1 MGSETDN
8 NQNIDLD
15 NPEFVK
21 LRALIDHTNR
31 SVFLTGKA
39 GTGKSTFLRYI
50 TANTTKKF
58 VVLAPTG
65 IAAVNVGGQTLH
77 SFFLLPFKPLM
88 PDDPDFQ
95 PKRLRARLKYSREKV
110 KLIKELELIII
121 DEISMVRADII
132 DFLDKILRVFTGNR
146 RQPFGGKQMLFVG
159 DIFQLEPV
167 VTGDMRD
174 ILRRSYHTPY
184 FFNAHVFDDFAL
196 VPIELR
202 KVYRQR
208 DSDFIGMLDRVRVGA
223 PLPDD
228 LRRINARVGQS
239 DTPAGDDDGRLTMTI
254 AARRETVD
262 HINESRLEALKTPL
276 RTYMGQVTGE
286 FPENAYPTDLQLVLR
301 EGAQVVFIKNDP
313 SRRWVNGS
321 LGRVVEADDDSIS
334 VCLENGETHRVE
346 IEKWGNIRYRYDEET
361 GKVTE
366 EEIGTFTQYP
376 VKLAWALTIHKSQGL
391 TFDHIVIDVGRG
403 AFAGGQSYVA
413 LSRCTSLEG
422 ITLMSTLNERDIF
435 VDPAIQRFS
444 RRFNDDR
451 LIGEALTDAEA
462 DEAYRQAARAFD
474 TADYRRAAEQLCT
487 AVGKRNDLG
496 RPSAARLISAKL
508 AEANCL
514 RRRIAELEGR
524 LEANRR
530 RFEAL
535 AREYVEMADECRAD
549 GWDLH
554 AALANYDKALS
565 LCESYA
571 PALLGKG
578 LALLAA
584 GDADAGC
591 EALLQACDAD
601 TADWRA
607 PYELGRHYGAA
618 GDPANALD
626 RLMLA
631 LERNDRIAVIYDA
644 AADVYEGVGDKSSA
658 RAHRTMARNLRK
670 GKR

>member
-239 DTPAGDDDGRLTMTI
+239 DTPTGDDDGRLTMTI

-276 RTYMGQVTGE
+276 RTYTGSVTGE

-334 VCLENGETHRVE
+334 VCLENGETHSVE

-474 TADYRRAAEQLCT
+474 SADYRRAAEQLCT

-508 AEANCL
+508 AEANYL

-601 TADWRA
+601 TADWHA
-607 PYELGRHYGAA
+607 PYELGRHYAAA

-631 LERNDRIAVIYDA
+631 LERNDRIAVIHDA
-644 AADVYEGVGDKSSA
+644 AAEVYEGVGDKSSA

>member
-50 TANTTKKF
+50 TANTIKKF

-239 DTPAGDDDGRLTMTI
+239 DTPTGDDDGRLTMTI

-508 AEANCL
+508 AEGTRL
-514 RRRIAELEGR
+514 RRRITELEEQ
-524 LEANRR
+524 LAADRR

-554 AALANYDKALS
+554 AAVANYDKALS

-584 GDADAGC
+584 GDGQGRDI
-591 EALLQACDAD
+591 LHQACDAD

-607 PYELGRHYGAA
+607 PYELGRHYAAA

-631 LERNDRIAVIYDA
+631 LERNDRIAVIHDA
-644 AADVYEGVGDKSSA
+644 AAEVYECVGDKSSA